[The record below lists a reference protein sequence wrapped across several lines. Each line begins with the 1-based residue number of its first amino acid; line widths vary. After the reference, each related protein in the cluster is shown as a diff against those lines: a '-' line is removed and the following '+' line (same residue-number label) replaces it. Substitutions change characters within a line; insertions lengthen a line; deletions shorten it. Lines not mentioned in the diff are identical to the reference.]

1 MVSRGTSQQSS
12 APYNRR
18 IVLDVIRRKGEISRK
33 EIVDL
38 VSLSPQTVANITL
51 ELETSGVIVSKR
63 RKVEKSR
70 GQPPIA
76 FALNPEG
83 GMSIGINLEPGHAS
97 GSMVNLV
104 GRVLASQ
111 QLDVD
116 TNDPHKCLEA
126 MVNII
131 QSLMSS
137 VESEVK
143 VWGVGVSLPGPFDSE
158 ELSFIGPTAFEGW
171 KDLSILDQL
180 HDKTGF
186 HVFYSVDSVAGALGE
201 SLFGAAKNLQSF
213 FYMHFGVGMGGVL
226 VTDHSAYQG
235 ANNNATE
242 FGHIPIYPN
251 GKPCYCGNK
260 GCFERYV
267 SLHALNEY
275 YELQGLE
282 GPELNEIES
291 LIEKNDPTIMS
302 WCKQASSHLRN
313 AVCIVENMLD
323 PETIII
329 GGTAPRI
336 LAETLVK
343 GAQPWMYSVR
353 GGVVNNKKRLTLAHH
368 QEESSILGAAVLP
381 IYEMMAPRLDVLH
394 NEEGREHETEDLLGR
409 NTRRKVGR
417 L

>member
-18 IVLDVIRRKGEISRK
+18 IVLDVIRRAGEISRK

-76 FALNPEG
+76 FALNPDG
-83 GMSIGINLEPGHAS
+83 GMSIGINLEPGRAS
-97 GSMVNLV
+97 GAVVNLV
-104 GRVLASQ
+104 GQVLASHT
-111 QLDVD
+111 LDVE
-116 TNDPHKCLEA
+116 TNDQDKCLNA
-126 MVNII
+126 MLDII
-131 QSLMSS
+131 HCLVSA
-137 VESEVK
+137 VESEAK
-143 VWGVGVSLPGPFDSE
+143 LWGVGVSLPGPFDAE
-158 ELSFIGPTAFEGW
+158 ELSFVGPTAFEGW
-171 KDLSILDQL
+171 KDLSILDRL
-180 HDKTGF
+180 HDETGF
-186 HVFYSVDSVAGALGE
+186 PVFYSVDSVAGALGE
-201 SLFGAAKNLQSF
+201 SLFGAAKNLQGF

-226 VTDHSAYQG
+226 VNGHSAHQG
-235 ANNNATE
+235 ANGNATE
-242 FGHIPIYPN
+242 FGHIPIYPD

-260 GCFERYV
+260 GCLERYV

-275 YELQGLE
+275 FELQGLE
-282 GPELNEIES
+282 APEVDKIERLLNDNNPV
-291 LIEKNDPTIMS
+291 LLA
-302 WCKQASSHLRN
+302 WCEEASTHLRN
-313 AVCIVENMLD
+313 AVCVVENMLD
-323 PETIII
+323 PETIIV
-329 GGTAPRI
+329 GGTAPRA
-336 LAETLVK
+336 LAEALVR
-343 GAQPWMYSVR
+343 GASPWLHSVR
-353 GGVVNNKKRLTLAHH
+353 GGVVADEKRMIMAHH

-394 NEEGREHETEDLLGR
+394 NEEGRERETEGLLGR